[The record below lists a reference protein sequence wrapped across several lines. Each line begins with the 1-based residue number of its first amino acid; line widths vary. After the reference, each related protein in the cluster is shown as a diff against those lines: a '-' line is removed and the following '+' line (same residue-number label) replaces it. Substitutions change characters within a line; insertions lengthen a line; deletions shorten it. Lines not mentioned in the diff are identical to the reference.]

1 MVIYH
6 LSWARCYPTVIPTT
20 QEAEVGGSQSAR
32 AEPQSEFKGSQVSSP
47 RACFKLESFFFYF
60 FFVFVFLFCCGC
72 CCVVFKAED
81 IGRWQSAC
89 LGSLRYL
96 RIHLMCMCVYVCVY
110 VWGCVEIYS
119 NICAHTHIWREILQY
134 MCICMC
140 VERGS
145 PI

>member
-6 LSWARCYPTVIPTT
+6 LSWARCYPTVISTT
-20 QEAEVGGSQSAR
+20 QEAEVGGSQSAC
-32 AEPQSEFKGSQVSSP
+32 AEPQSEFKGSQVSLS
-47 RACFKLESFFFYF
+47 RACFKLESSFFC
-60 FFVFVFLFCCGC
+60 FVSVFLFCCC
-72 CCVVFKAED
+72 CCCAVFKAED

-89 LGSLRYL
+89 RGSMRYL
-96 RIHLMCMCVYVCVY
+96 RINLLCTRVYVCVY
-110 VWGCVEIYS
+110 VWVCVEIYS